1 MWLEFVGVS
10 SKLASYIVG
19 SNPIRLVSYYGS
31 QHYLTKADVRTGT
44 RKAEVALVGGYEVIK
59 K

>member
-1 MWLEFVGVS
+1 MAIPVATELAPESVG
-10 SKLASYIVG
+10 
-19 SNPIRLVSYYGS
+19 NDPIGLVSYYGS

-44 RKAEVALVGGYEVIK
+44 RKAEVALVGGYEVTK